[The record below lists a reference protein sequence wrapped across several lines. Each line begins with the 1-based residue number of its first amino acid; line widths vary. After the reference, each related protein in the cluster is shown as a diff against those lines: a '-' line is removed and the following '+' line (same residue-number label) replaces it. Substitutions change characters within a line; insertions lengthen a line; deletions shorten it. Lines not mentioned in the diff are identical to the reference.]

1 MAALTK
7 AQLVQELEVL
17 RKLNTTKDAQIAAL
31 QSRTEN
37 LLSRICEL
45 EGQLLNVTEV
55 ASAVNSSRRGADPAW
70 PARVAQRKAVM
81 EAARAQAMKS
91 NHMVV
96 V

>member
-1 MAALTK
+1 MAALNK

-31 QSRTEN
+31 QSRTED

-70 PARVAQRKAVM
+70 AARVAQRKAVM
-81 EAARAQAMKS
+81 EAARAQAMNS

>member
-70 PARVAQRKAVM
+70 LAQIAQRKAVM

-91 NHMVV
+91 GHMTKV
-96 V
+96 

>member
-1 MAALTK
+1 MAALNK

-31 QSRTEN
+31 QSRTED

-70 PARVAQRKAVM
+70 
-81 EAARAQAMKS
+81 AARIKARRELMEDARQAAMES
-91 NHMVV
+91 GCMVV